1 MHISGD
7 ECSRQLHKDDN
18 TVVNIGDDNIVK
30 YTGKYYPNKY
40 NLDKSSNT
48 TFIGNV
54 FCQRYY
60 DGSTKGIYIHP
71 LFMYWNEK
79 WHKIVNYKYPTNKYF
94 LYPHLITM
102 NQNVYRYEEIP
113 YLDTVTN
120 VTALDMDI
128 CNSNIDT
135 IDLYYQY
142 TDEFY
147 TLSKMIDG
155 KCTVYS
161 DMSQT

>member
-1 MHISGD
+1 M
-7 ECSRQLHKDDN
+7 
-18 TVVNIGDDNIVK
+18 T
-30 YTGKYYPNKY
+30 
-40 NLDKSSNT
+40 
-48 TFIGNV
+48 
-54 FCQRYY
+54 
-60 DGSTKGIYIHP
+60 
-71 LFMYWNEK
+71 
-79 WHKIVNYKYPTNKYF
+79 
-94 LYPHLITM
+94 
-102 NQNVYRYEEIP
+102 QNVYRYEEIP

-147 TLSKMIDG
+147 TLNKMIDG
-155 KCTVYS
+155 KHTVYS